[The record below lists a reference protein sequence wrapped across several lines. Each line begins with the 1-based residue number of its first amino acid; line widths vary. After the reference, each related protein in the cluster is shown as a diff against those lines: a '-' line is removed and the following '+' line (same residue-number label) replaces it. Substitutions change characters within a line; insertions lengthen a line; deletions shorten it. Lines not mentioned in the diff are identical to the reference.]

1 MSKSS
6 YAQNT
11 MSELLR
17 RREQEMAQGLNWTKA
32 IPLLA
37 GGTLVA
43 LGVQKR
49 SKFGWLLAA
58 AGGGIAACSFMCQD
72 TASERPAGRF
82 VKRAMTFAAPPEKLY
97 DFWTKPEN
105 VKQVIPGVADIQA
118 GAHSWHWRFKGPAGT
133 ETEWETELLENEPGH
148 LIHWRTINNP
158 VIDHHG
164 RVEFRT
170 APAGGGTEATL
181 TLSWQ
186 PTGPLTQSLSG
197 LGLIGKAAGWHA
209 NEALRRAKQML
220 ETGEVNTASPG
231 AQRD

>member
-1 MSKSS
+1 
-6 YAQNT
+6 

-17 RREQEMAQGLNWTKA
+17 RREQEMAEGLKWTKA

-58 AGGGIAACSFMCQD
+58 AGGSIAASSFLCQD
-72 TASERPAGRF
+72 AASEPPAGRF
-82 VKRAMTFAAPPEKLY
+82 VKRAMTFAASPDKLY
-97 DFWTKPEN
+97 EFWTKAEN
-105 VKQVIPGVADIQA
+105 VKQVIPGVADIEVR
-118 GAHSWHWRFKGPAGT
+118 AHTWHWQFKGPAGT
-133 ETEWETELLENEPGH
+133 DVEWDTELLEDEPEH
-148 LIHWRTINNP
+148 LIHWRTKDNP

-164 RVEFRT
+164 RLEFRS
-170 APAGGGTEATL
+170 APAGRGTEATF

-209 NEALRRAKQML
+209 GEALRRAKQML
-220 ETGEVNTASPG
+220 ETGELTTSSSG
-231 AQRD
+231 S